1 MGAITVGVMKL
12 HSVIGSA
19 SPPLTSRSGEYR
31 TQASPPE
38 FHLDHGALERGVHRP
53 AESVLTMIMAD
64 LVGKQGC
71 ELLLIGLEVVQS
83 LRETKDL
90 DCEGQH
96 IAHRRRFARLG
107 IASKLVDELF

>member
-1 MGAITVGVMKL
+1 V
-12 HSVIGSA
+12 
-19 SPPLTSRSGEYR
+19 SREYR

-38 FHLDHGALERGVHRP
+38 FYLDHGALERGVHRP
-53 AESVLTMIMAD
+53 AGSVLTMIMADD